1 MMAEDEEDEEYQY
14 NPDNIPPPSPHVAIE
29 EVSPSE
35 VPPIVAQAVSYLDV
49 KGKQI
54 HIRMIGL
61 ITLLV
66 III

>member
-35 VPPIVAQAVSYLDV
+35 VPPIVAQAVTYLDV
-49 KGKQI
+49 KGK
-54 HIRMIGL
+54 
-61 ITLLV
+61 
-66 III
+66 